1 MTPNTSTWEEHR
13 ALHLLAHV
21 ESRAEGER
29 LPDWPAEVHAA
40 RSVRDEWPGRDPI
53 FPPQPLTG
61 ERFEQATEAAELL
74 EARGLDGR
82 DLGPKGRVFRRAKFN
97 RLPSAVLSL
106 VFFLLLLPFSITSL
120 GFQIAL
126 GRLLGDSTDE
136 GLDARTSYQFLAA
149 FFGSLLIWPVVA
161 LGWTL
166 LVWFNQGVVGDLL
179 GWADGWLTLGTT
191 TSFSGLLA
199 VYLFCFPLFW
209 ASGKSF
215 AAAWDV
221 WADTRK
227 AWVRWRFPRQEK
239 SRLETL
245 ISELTP

>member
-1 MTPNTSTWEEHR
+1 MHRTAQQFRAHALRAFTLLFVFLITSSITTTIPF
-13 ALHLLAHV
+13 LIV
-21 ESRAEGER
+21 TSI
-29 LPDWPAEVHAA
+29 V
-40 RSVRDEWPGRDPI
+40 
-53 FPPQPLTG
+53 
-61 ERFEQATEAAELL
+61 
-74 EARGLDGR
+74 
-82 DLGPKGRVFRRAKFN
+82 
-97 RLPSAVLSL
+97 AVL

-166 LVWFNQGVVGDLL
+166 LVWYNQGVVGDLL

-191 TSFSGLLA
+191 TSFAGLLA